1 MSVNFAV
8 FAGKKIGYESLKFLL
23 KIKKKPKLVILND
36 DDNGKDT
43 VFHKS
48 CLKLA
53 KSNKLNYS
61 TLSRKISLS
70 KKFDNLDYI
79 FCLGSTKI
87 IPNDILRKVK
97 IGSINIHPSILPK
110 YRGRYSTV
118 NAILNGKN
126 STGLTVHWIG
136 KEIDYGNI
144 IKTKKIIIKQD
155 YTAKDLYDKF
165 TIEAINEFKK
175 LFKDIL
181 KNKKIT
187 SKKIKNIYPKYTK
200 KKLPFNGII
209 NWNWNNKKILNFIR
223 AMTHEP
229 FEPPKF
235 FLGKKIFYVVEK
247 NLIKKEFLKSPK

>member
-1 MSVNFAV
+1 M
-8 FAGKKIGYESLKFLL
+8 K
-23 KIKKKPKLVILND
+23 
-36 DDNGKDT
+36 
-43 VFHKS
+43 
-48 CLKLA
+48 
-53 KSNKLNYS
+53 
-61 TLSRKISLS
+61 
-70 KKFDNLDYI
+70 
-79 FCLGSTKI
+79 STKI

-118 NAILNGKN
+118 NAILNGEN

-200 KKLPFNGII
+200 KNYL
-209 NWNWNNKKILNFIR
+209 L
-223 AMTHEP
+223 ME
-229 FEPPKF
+229 
-235 FLGKKIFYVVEK
+235 
-247 NLIKKEFLKSPK
+247 

>member
-1 MSVNFAV
+1 MSINFAI
-8 FAGKKIGYESLKFLL
+8 FAGKKIGYESLKFLI
-23 KIKKKPKLVILND
+23 KIENKPKLVILND

-53 KSNKLNYS
+53 KFYKINYS
-61 TLSRKISLS
+61 KLKKNNSLY

-87 IPNDILRKVK
+87 IPNHLLKKIK

-118 NAILNGKN
+118 NAILNGEKL
-126 STGLTVHWIG
+126 TGLTIHWVG

-144 IKTKKIIIKQD
+144 IKTKKIIIKKD

-165 TIEAINEFKK
+165 TVEAIIEFKK
-175 LFKDIL
+175 LFKKIL
-181 KNKKIT
+181 KNKKIK
-187 SKKIKNIYPKYTK
+187 SKKIKNRYPKYNK
-200 KKLPFNGII
+200 KKLPLDGVI
-209 NWNWNNKKILNFIR
+209 NWNWNSKRILNFIR
-223 AMTHEP
+223 ALTHKP

-247 NLIKKEFLKSPK
+247 NLIKKKFLKSPK